1 MEIVIESN
9 WKPNKL
15 WVDQGRGFYKKLTQE
30 WLDNNDILVYSTH
43 NECKSV
49 IAEKFRKT
57 LKYQIYKKKLQLMVT
72 NLIFLIWIN

>member
-9 WKPNKL
+9 WKRNKL
-15 WVDQGRGFYKKLTQE
+15 WVDQGRGFYKKLMQG

-49 IAEKFRKT
+49 IGERFRKT
-57 LKYQIYKKKLQLMVT
+57 LKYKIYKKKLQLMVT